1 MNIKFSVFAILLL
14 VGAAIAAHA
23 QAVQSKESLSG
34 SQGTPAAGAA
44 TGAASS
50 TATQFPDERNILI
63 HDNSSGS
70 KAVATP
76 VKSYGVWNF
85 VQMLLILALVVAGIY
100 ILFYFLKK
108 AGGPRQQEN
117 EVIGVLSTKVLQAN
131 RSLHLVEVG
140 KQMFLVGSSESG
152 VALVAEIHDKESMDE
167 IRIKAAERGTL
178 IGKRNFR
185 DVFAGMFTRAGSGA
199 ALGAPAID
207 PFGFIR
213 QQRER
218 LKKM

>member
-1 MNIKFSVFAILLL
+1 MNIKFSVLAILLL
-14 VGAAIAAHA
+14 ISVVVAA
-23 QAVQSKESLSG
+23 QAQPAQTKTSLSD
-34 SQGTPAAGAA
+34 SPSSPEAGAA
-44 TGAASS
+44 AG
-50 TATQFPDERNILI
+50 TAPTTQFPDERNILI

-70 KAVATP
+70 KATTTP
-76 VKSYGVWNF
+76 VKSYGVWDF
-85 VQMLLILALVVAGIY
+85 VQMLLILALVIAGIY
-100 ILFYFLKK
+100 LLFYFLKR

-117 EVIGVLSTKVLQAN
+117 QVIGLLSTKALAAN

-152 VALVAEIHDKESMDE
+152 VALVAEIRDKESMDE

-185 DVFAGMFTRAGSGA
+185 EVFSGMFVRGGSGA
-199 ALGAPAID
+199 PLGAPAID

>member
-1 MNIKFSVFAILLL
+1 MNIKFSAFAILLL
-14 VGAAIAAHA
+14 MSAVAAAQAQPVQTKSNHSDSPSSTEVGAA
-23 QAVQSKESLSG
+23 
-34 SQGTPAAGAA
+34 AG
-44 TGAASS
+44 GAPS
-50 TATQFPDERNILI
+50 TQFPDERNIII
-63 HDNSSGS
+63 HDNSSGN
-70 KAVATP
+70 KAATTP
-76 VKSYGVWNF
+76 VKSYGVWDF
-85 VQMLLILALVVAGIY
+85 VQMLLILALVIAGIY
-100 ILFYFLKK
+100 LLFYFLKR

-117 EVIGVLSTKVLQAN
+117 EVIGLLSTKVLQAN

-152 VALVAEIHDKESMDE
+152 VALVAEIRDKESMDE

-178 IGKRNFR
+178 VAKRSFR
-185 DVFAGMFTRAGSGA
+185 EVFGGMFVRGGSGA
-199 ALGAPAID
+199 PLGAPAID